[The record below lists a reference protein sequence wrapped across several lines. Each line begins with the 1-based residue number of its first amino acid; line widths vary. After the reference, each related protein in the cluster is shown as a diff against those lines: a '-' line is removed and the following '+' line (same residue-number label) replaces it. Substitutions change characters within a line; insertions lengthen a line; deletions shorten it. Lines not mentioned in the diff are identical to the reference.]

1 MLRKGETVDHFDRDP
16 TNNTFAN
23 LKAESR
29 SGQNLNRTLKPISER
44 GNSQKKAIEARPRD
58 DPNAPWRWFESQK
71 AAARAL
77 GVAESSIRQHLKGNP
92 NYTHVG
98 GYIFRKA

>member
-1 MLRKGETVDHFDRDP
+1 M
-16 TNNTFAN
+16 AS
-23 LKAESR
+23 AS
-29 SGQNLNRTLKPISER
+29 
-44 GNSQKKAIEARPRD
+44 ACEARPRD

-77 GVAESSIRQHLKGNP
+77 GVNNGNLPSHLKGNP